1 MKKQLRLILF
11 ALLILPWHSAL
22 AKEVTIDMSEQ
33 GWVNAYEL
41 TTVNIDGIS
50 LTFSKG
56 KGQTTPKYYDSG
68 SAARIYG
75 GNTLTVSASETI
87 TNITMSFAS
96 SYAPSNSDFSVD
108 VGQANLG
115 TTTTWTGNSDN
126 IVFTNTAS
134 KGHWRLTSMTVNVSD
149 APKLPEVTSIAEL
162 RDLEDGTQVRLN
174 LGKDNPGKITFVHEG
189 GNTEAFVTDNTASV
203 SFKNFLPNDAGW
215 HTEDGG
221 ALIGSVDGVYNF
233 NNGMPEFTH
242 ISTSIADSILCLD
255 DWSIPTPIVVD
266 NLSELLGTSHRADY
280 VAIKDMAL
288 RREGDNTYYLMD
300 DNILVSMSN
309 KFNMGDIIPDD
320 LRGRW
325 FNIQGILGATED
337 GSASELYYTQ
347 IDEIIPNL
355 TFDENE
361 YGHKLEIAT
370 YEGRSV
376 NICVNRKL
384 TTGYWN
390 TLCLPFDI
398 PDFSSIVPSAKL
410 ATLTGFNAAENSLE
424 FTSTEDLLAGVPYLV
439 YPTEDV
445 DVICV
450 QGANIQSQLHPM
462 SYGLYEMIGI
472 FDPTTLEA
480 GDNSVLFLGDNNTLY
495 YPNVTNDLKAFRA
508 YFKTTAQEPARI
520 CIDGVLS
527 DIKTVTLDGYDPNSR
542 IYNVNGQMVGTST
555 DRLQKGVYVREGN
568 KIIIK

>member
-1 MKKQLRLILF
+1 MKKQSRLILF
-11 ALLILPWHSAL
+11 ALLILPCHSVF

-33 GWVNAYEL
+33 GWANAYEL
-41 TTVNIDGIS
+41 TTVNVDGITLS
-50 LTFSKG
+50 FSKG
-56 KGQTTPKYYDSG
+56 KGQTTPKYYDTG

-87 TNITMSFAS
+87 TEITMSFAS
-96 SYAPSNSDFSVD
+96 GYAPSNSDFSVD
-108 VGQANLG
+108 VGQASLG
-115 TTTTWTGNSDN
+115 VTTTWTGNSDI

-134 KGHWRLTSMTVNVSD
+134 KGHWRLTSLTAIISD
-149 APKLPEVTSIAEL
+149 APSLPEVTSLAEL
-162 RDLEDGTQVRLN
+162 RELEDGTQVRLT
-174 LGKDNPGKITFVHEG
+174 LGKDNPGNITFVHEG

-203 SFKNFLPNDAGW
+203 SFKNFLPDDAGW

-266 NLSELLGTSHRADY
+266 NISELLGSTHRADY
-280 VAIKDMAL
+280 VAIKDIAL

-300 DNILVSMSN
+300 DNILVAMSN

-325 FNIQGILGATED
+325 FNIQGILGATDD

-355 TFDENE
+355 AFDENE
-361 YGHKLEIAT
+361 YGNSLEITT

-398 PDFSSIVPSAKL
+398 PDFSNIVPSAKL
-410 ATLTGFNAAENSLE
+410 ASLTGFNAAENSLE

-450 QGANIQSQLHPM
+450 QGANIQSQLHPV

-508 YFKTTAQEPARI
+508 YFKTMAEEPARI

-527 DIKTVTLDGYDPNSR
+527 DIKTVTLDGNDPNSR